1 MVSDMADVCPK
12 CGAAVTQAPVET
24 QPQPE
29 AVSNNPNKPK
39 RKGVIIACIV
49 AVLLLIGGGAAW
61 YVHGSDKASKNG
73 NEHPV
78 YSEELRKKAEAGD
91 AVAQCDL
98 GVCYTYGYGTELNLA
113 EALRWYQKA
122 AEQGNA
128 SGQRN
133 LGLCYEIGEGVEKD
147 MTEAVRLYKLAAD
160 QNDGQAQLLL
170 GLCYAAG
177 KGMEINYDEAA
188 RLFQKSAEQGNS
200 FAQYQIGMCY
210 DWGYGVSQNYSEA
223 AKWYRKSANQG
234 DVAGEVALGLCY
246 VNGRGVPQNY
256 QEAFRL
262 FKSAA
267 EKGDAEGI
275 YRLGICYGRGEGVER
290 NQAEADRLY
299 QLAADKGYQPAIDF
313 LNQQRTGIVSSSRQ
327 KEKETVN
334 FTGTYEFNDGFH
346 TWVLVLNA
354 DESATIQEK
363 EHQNDPDMTS
373 YGSWSYYKYTQPDN
387 LDLRFTDLAA
397 KVWFKSSNNFVSL
410 SYPVINIKD
419 GFLYMDDNAA
429 KAKNPNLRIKLTKTK

>member
-29 AVSNNPNKPK
+29 AFSNNPSKPK
-39 RKGVIIACIV
+39 RKGVLIVCIV

-61 YVHGSDKASKNG
+61 YFHDGNKPTQSE

-91 AVAQCDL
+91 AMAQCDL
-98 GVCYTYGYGTELNLA
+98 GACYEDGNGVAQDAA
-113 EALRWYQKA
+113 EVLKWYQKA
-122 AEQGNA
+122 ADQGNA
-128 SGQRN
+128 RGQRCLAN
-133 LGLCYEIGEGVEKD
+133 LYAQGLGVKQD
-147 MTEAVRLYKLAAD
+147 FHEAVKLYRMA
-160 QNDGQAQLLL
+160 
-170 GLCYAAG
+170 
-177 KGMEINYDEAA
+177 
-188 RLFQKSAEQGNS
+188 AEQGDS
-200 FAQYQIGMCY
+200 PAMCNLGVCY
-210 DWGYGVSQNYSEA
+210 AHGYGVIQDQTEAFQWYRRAAEKGNDLAQYAVGVCYDTGNGTTQDVSEA
-223 AKWYRKSANQG
+223 VKWYRKSAKQG
-234 DVAGEVALGLCY
+234 CAAGEAALGVCY
-246 VNGRGVPQNY
+246 AYGDGVAQDY
-256 QEAFRL
+256 TEAVKWL
-262 FKSAA
+262 KSAVD
-267 EKGDAEGI
+267 KGNGCAM
-275 YRLGICYGRGEGVER
+275 YYLGISYGYGYGVEK
-290 NQAEADRLY
+290 NQNEADRLY
-299 QLAADKGYQPAIDF
+299 KMSAETGFQPAIDF
-313 LNQQRTGIVSSSRQ
+313 LNQQKTGNAPPSRQ
-327 KEKETVN
+327 EHEAVN

-387 LDLRFTDLAA
+387 LNLRFTDLAA

-419 GFLYMDDNAA
+419 GFLYMNDNAA